1 MNERSELHE
10 GLARLADLAAD
21 DGAGRRMTDRV
32 APMVA
37 RVRRRRAARRT
48 GTGLAAASTAAVLAL
63 AGYAVGGHQ
72 PALPPASGEASP
84 PAHGTA
90 RVVECG
96 AVAPALPTP
105 GDGPMAVAA
114 FLGGS
119 LSSPMLTQ
127 TIANDSGDW
136 VTSTGPVAL
145 QVLVMSGDRVVAV
158 ATYSQGGSGATTTQ
172 IEPTWHTSW
181 STQLPDGTD
190 RTFTTCY
197 PGTPG
202 GALPDG
208 RYEMR
213 AVYADATQVLGSGG
227 AWEATVSDGSIHSAT
242 ASAASDA
249 LNAQTAAAR
258 ALARQQI
265 QEYALEATATSGT
278 ATFPECGSPVPQTN
292 QPLTLTLKRPAMPSE
307 AGEGAQSGLV
317 TLRTTAGRSVV
328 ADVPRSGA
336 LLRLHARRR
345 GRRPWPDGARGG
357 CHAPSARSRD
367 RGNDRRVRQQA
378 ELQPEPDRGRPRPAP
393 RRLMKIYA
401 VLDADVVAVTEFDG
415 TTSPGGH
422 VQVVGDLG
430 GAEIG

>member
-1 MNERSELHE
+1 
-10 GLARLADLAAD
+10 
-21 DGAGRRMTDRV
+21 MTDRV

-278 ATFPECGSPVPQTN
+278 ATFPECGSPVPQTD

-336 LLRLHARRR
+336 LLVYTLDGVVVGR
-345 GRRPWPDGARGG
+345 GPTVPAAGVTHLQLGPETEAMIAAYGNKLSCSPSRTGVVPGLPPGAY
-357 CHAPSARSRD
+357 
-367 RGNDRRVRQQA
+367 
-378 ELQPEPDRGRPRPAP
+378 E
-393 RRLMKIYA
+393 IYA
-401 VLDADVVAVTEFDG
+401 VLDADVVAVTELDG